1 VQGLF
6 NSPETTSEA
15 TLFCDVL
22 IPVPIPGSFTYRVPK
37 EYSDKVTEGSRVVVQ
52 FGKRKI
58 LTGIVKLVHQTAPEA
73 YEARY
78 ILEVLDDQPIVQ
90 PVQLKLFDWMAKY
103 YMCTPG
109 EVMNVAVPSGLK
121 LSSQSRVQLH
131 PNFSLES
138 SEESFNEKE
147 ALLIRTLEE
156 QDSLT
161 YAEVEE
167 LMGQKSLYQL
177 FKNLIAKE
185 AILLFE
191 EVKEKYKPKTLRKV
205 RLAPGLVNERDD
217 LEALFRV
224 LEATPK
230 QLQVLQKYLQLV
242 PVLKN
247 PEKNSSGILKSQL
260 VDQDVSPSS
269 VRTLIKN
276 GVLEQFEET
285 VARFDLSDAQTD
297 VQIKLT
303 TEQQQVK
310 AEILN
315 HFESKDTV
323 LLHGI
328 TGSGKTEL
336 YISLIEDALAQ
347 GDEVLLLLPEIALT
361 TQIVNRLKRVFG
373 SQMGV
378 YHSRFSDNERVE
390 VWQGVLS
397 GSFPLVVGVRSS
409 VFLPFKHL
417 GLIIIDEEHEASYKQ
432 YDPAPRYY
440 ARDTALVLA
449 QLHHAKTLLGSA
461 TPSVESY
468 YHAQQNKYG
477 LVKMMHR
484 YGTAQL
490 PKIQLADTRVAKRDK
505 VMKAMF
511 TPELTQ
517 SLQSVLEK
525 KQQAIIFQNRRGYAP
540 YLTCE
545 ECNWIPKCEN
555 CAVSLTY
562 HMYSNELKCHYCGF
576 QAYVPTACPAC
587 GSSKVH
593 TVGHGTEKL
602 EESIRLIM
610 PGAEVRRMDLD
621 TTRRKNSYQELL
633 NEFEERKVDVLVGTQ
648 MVSKGLDF
656 EGVTLVGIFD
666 ADRMIHYPDYRS
678 YERAYQMLTQVA
690 GRAGRSKEAGKVII
704 QTANVEQP
712 ILHKVI
718 VGDYEAFYTEEIR
731 ERERYNYPPFSRL
744 VRLTVRHKEKAVA
757 EQAAAALT
765 KQLAAKLDAQRVLG
779 PEEPLIGRIRG
790 LYLFNITIKLE
801 RLGLDVPAIKAY
813 LQQAVESLLKVKE
826 YKKAS
831 VIADVDPV

>member
-1 VQGLF
+1 
-6 NSPETTSEA
+6 
-15 TLFCDVL
+15 
-22 IPVPIPGSFTYRVPK
+22 
-37 EYSDKVTEGSRVVVQ
+37 
-52 FGKRKI
+52 
-58 LTGIVKLVHQTAPEA
+58 
-73 YEARY
+73 
-78 ILEVLDDQPIVQ
+78 
-90 PVQLKLFDWMAKY
+90 
-103 YMCTPG
+103 
-109 EVMNVAVPSGLK
+109 MNVAVPSGLK